1 MSKITHEEALKNINQ
16 FLCNPVISFSAE
28 SIIKQYISQQ
38 QDFEVKVKR
47 YLELGF
53 PIYEDEAIEY
63 RNFKNELKEM
73 VGLK

>member
-1 MSKITHEEALKNINQ
+1 MAKITHEEANLNVCQ
-16 FLCNPVISFSAE
+16 YLADPQAARVFLRE
-28 SIIKQYISQQ
+28 YITQQ
-38 QDFEVKVKR
+38 EEFEAKVKR